1 MDIDALELQRM
12 KGLGLV
18 HHILKCHRIGHKF
31 VTDDG
36 LFLISR
42 VIRPEMTAS
51 TEGQVLGE
59 LVVPFDLGCPFVGR
73 ATQGFGHD
81 PFRQVRCRE
90 GERTKVGAYH
100 SGQPVHS
107 RWALLHGCPSEAC
120 SARRPCQ
127 YS

>member
-1 MDIDALELQRM
+1 M

-31 VTDDG
+31 VVDDG

-59 LVVPFDLGCPFVGR
+59 LVVSFDFGCVGVWR
-73 ATQGFGHD
+73 CSGFHGQVDFCNHPLLVLFGQQGTDGVVQKLRF
-81 PFRQVRCRE
+81 
-90 GERTKVGAYH
+90 
-100 SGQPVHS
+100 SGNTDMTISP
-107 RWALLHGCPSEAC
+107 
-120 SARRPCQ
+120 
-127 YS
+127 